1 MNKFTTLLTAT
12 LALGSVG
19 VIIASPGNYGKS
31 GHKGKYCQQ
40 GKHGKGRGAARIARM
55 TSVLGLNST
64 QVKQLEAIQTK
75 YQPKRIA
82 LRTKMQET
90 RTQLRQ
96 AMQADKIDKA
106 KVKQLAKASGDIR
119 TRKIVLRAEIREAV
133 HNILTPEQ
141 RAKKKTMRKG
151 RYGRHHGH
159 KGHHGHHHH

>member
-1 MNKFTTLLTAT
+1 MNKLTTTLLTAS
-12 LALGSVG
+12 LALGSFG
-19 VIIASPGNYGKS
+19 IIIASPGEYGKY

-40 GKHGKGRGAARIARM
+40 GKHGKGHGAARITRM
-55 TSVLGLNST
+55 TSVLGLNSK
-64 QVKQLEAIQTK
+64 QVKQLEAIQAK

-82 LRTKMQET
+82 LRTKMQAA

-96 AMQADKIDKA
+96 AMHADKIDKV
-106 KVKQLAKASGDIR
+106 KVKQLAQATGDIR
-119 TRKIVLRAEIREAV
+119 TQKIVLRAEMREAV

-159 KGHHGHHHH
+159 KGHHGHHH